1 MKIDMCKKMME
12 KNFEE
17 KTKKHMVDCIKKAI
31 AYIKNKMQ

>member
-1 MKIDMCKKMME
+1 VQEDDGKK
-12 KNFEE
+12 FEE